1 MRTKKNMKVGMCDPL
16 HSILYV
22 YRDRWQYMRSS
33 NSDVK
38 ETTDADDGD
47 LNDLLNN
54 LGCMKFTES
63 GAKASDDDVV
73 SFLNQQ
79 LKLDTI
85 LDGRWSSQ

>member
-16 HSILYV
+16 HSILCV
-22 YRDRWQYMRSS
+22 YMRSS